1 MGMWRSAGSS
11 RPDRMRFAE
20 LYANAVER
28 LGDRSAP
35 ARVGALHT
43 LEALGQEFAQHRP
56 AIVDVLCAYLRMPDD
71 GDRPVRTT
79 ARRILTVHLRPGGPG
94 FWADTSIDL
103 TGATLAG
110 LDLSGCRVDGDLIL
124 DGAVLHAPT
133 KLRRIIVGGTL
144 SLRHAVVHDHLWL
157 ERSEFLGPVRA
168 DFATFHG
175 DSWFGESTFSAGATF
190 VGTTFG
196 GHAWFAGSTCRGA
209 IDFSR
214 ALFRS
219 SAGFRGATLP
229 SVSLADTTFLGPA
242 RVSRRG
248 DAWNVDAPGWTV
260 VADPDNESVG
270 RLHWLGDPRLVD
282 NAPLN

>member
-1 MGMWRSAGSS
+1 MGIWWPGGGS

-28 LGDRSAP
+28 LGDRSATS
-35 ARVGALHT
+35 RVGALHT

-56 AIVDVLCAYLRMPDD
+56 AIVNVLCAYLRMPDD
-71 GDRPVRTT
+71 GDAPVRVA
-79 ARRILTVHLRPGGPG
+79 ARRILTVHLRPSGPS
-94 FWADTSIDL
+94 FWPDMSIDL
-103 TGATLAG
+103 TGATLAD
-110 LDLSGCRVDGDLIL
+110 LDLSGCRIDGDLIL
-124 DGAVLHAPT
+124 DGAALNGVT
-133 KLRRIIVGGTL
+133 KLRRVIVGGTL
-144 SLRHAVVHDHLWL
+144 SLRHAVAHDHIWL

-168 DFATFHG
+168 DYATLHG

-190 VGTTFG
+190 IGATFG
-196 GHAWFAGSTCRGA
+196 GHAWFAGCTCRGA

-229 SVSLADTTFLGPA
+229 SVGLANTTFLGPA

-248 DAWNVDAPGWTV
+248 DAWNVYAPGWTV
-260 VADPDNESVG
+260 VPDPDNESVG
-270 RLHWLGDPRLVD
+270 QLHWLGDSRLVD
-282 NAPLN
+282 NVPLN